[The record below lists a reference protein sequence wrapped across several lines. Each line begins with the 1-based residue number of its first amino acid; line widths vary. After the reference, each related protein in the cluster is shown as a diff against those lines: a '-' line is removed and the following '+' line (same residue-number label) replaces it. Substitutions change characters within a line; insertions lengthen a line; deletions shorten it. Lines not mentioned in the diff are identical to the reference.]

1 MSTMTTDGKGR
12 LDDRADDQFFARLH
26 RKRTGLGF
34 TQSEIA
40 KGIDVT
46 VETVSNWEHGRR
58 RPHPGPEIRALA
70 EMLDTTVAWLLYG
83 REEI

>member
-1 MSTMTTDGKGR
+1 MSTMTTDSTGR
-12 LDDRADDQFFARLH
+12 LDDRADADFAVRLH

-34 TQSEIA
+34 LQSEVA
-40 KGIDVT
+40 KQIDVT

-58 RPHPGPEIRALA
+58 RPHPGPDIRALA
-70 EMLDTTVAWLLYG
+70 AMLETSVAWLLYG